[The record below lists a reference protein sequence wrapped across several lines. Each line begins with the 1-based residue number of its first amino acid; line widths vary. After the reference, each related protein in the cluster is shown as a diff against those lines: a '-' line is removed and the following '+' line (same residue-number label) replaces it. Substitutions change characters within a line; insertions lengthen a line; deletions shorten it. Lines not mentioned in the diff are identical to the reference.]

1 MHLLL
6 VAIEQKNPQLYE
18 GIIGDSL
25 YDNVSILS
33 LLLDVTVTLLE
44 AVNATCGINELA
56 LTGIEWVRGV

>member
-18 GIIGDSL
+18 GTIGDSL

-44 AVNATCGINELA
+44 AINATCGINELA